1 VSTTS
6 VTTTVQLSI
15 SQPDAEDIRV
25 FWREENPELLALAL
39 VDVAP
44 GVTLHLHDDSRD
56 RPYLDKLI
64 ATLSEVRDRMSEQA
78 RDQGA

>member
-1 VSTTS
+1 MSTTS

-15 SQPDAEDIRV
+15 SQPDADDV
-25 FWREENPELLALAL
+25 KAFWRKDNPELLALAL

-44 GVTLHLHDDSRD
+44 GVTLHLHDDVRD

-64 ATLSEVRDRMSEQA
+64 ATLSEVRDHMSERS